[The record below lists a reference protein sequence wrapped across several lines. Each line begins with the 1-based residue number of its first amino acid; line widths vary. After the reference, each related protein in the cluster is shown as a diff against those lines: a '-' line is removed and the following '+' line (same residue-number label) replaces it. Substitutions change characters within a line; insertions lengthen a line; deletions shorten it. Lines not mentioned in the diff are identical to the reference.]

1 MKLIQAV
8 NDRIYELDRACGG
21 RYLGLQQDIDVEA
34 FIKELQEDE
43 TRFKAILAK
52 EERKRK
58 MFLIAYWAIVI
69 LLAYRAIF

>member
-1 MKLIQAV
+1 MKLTQAV

-43 TRFKAILAK
+43 IRFKAMLIK

-58 MFLIAYWAIVI
+58 MFLIAYWLIVAILI
-69 LLAYRAIF
+69 IRSL